1 MSAQAIAVKAT
12 SQPATDT
19 YQLPAAEKRFIG
31 LHVLFALIALGLGG
45 IFGPFQA
52 FEHARWGWAAR
63 LYEIISPVFKSYYQ
77 GLTLHGVLTALVFT
91 TFFITGFFTLT
102 VQFGLK
108 RALRYPILNRVGFWT
123 MVVGL
128 VVTAVPLLMNDASV
142 LYTFYPPMQASWL
155 FYTGLTLVVVGSW
168 IEGWGFYFT
177 YYAWRKDNPGVRT
190 PFIAFGA
197 LITMAMWQLATL
209 GVASEI
215 LTQLLPWSLGLTQG
229 VDPQLA
235 RTLFWFTGHPL
246 VYFWLLPAYVSWY
259 GMLPK
264 ETGGKLFS
272 DSLARLAFWLF
283 LVLSVPVGF
292 HHQYVDPGVPTAWK
306 FIHAVLTYSVA
317 FPSLVTAFTVVAS
330 LEHAGRQRG
339 GKGLLGWLPK
349 LAWNDPSVS
358 AQLLAG
364 LLFFFGGIGGLINA
378 SFNVNLVVHNTTWV
392 PGHLHLTVA
401 TAVTLSFMGISY
413 WLVPHLTGR
422 KLWGRK
428 WAVAQTWLWFIG
440 MIIFSNAMHTVGL
453 LGAPRRTPL
462 SQAPY
467 IPAEWSGHLFRTGVG
482 GAILLVSLLL
492 YLYIVI
498 RTATAKQRVSA
509 AEVVAIPVAE
519 ALRDPKLTPAWLDRW
534 APWLAAT
541 VVLIVLSY
549 GPQLI
554 AQIGGIQS
562 TSPGF
567 RVW

>member
-1 MSAQAIAVKAT
+1 M
-12 SQPATDT
+12 
-19 YQLPAAEKRFIG
+19 
-31 LHVLFALIALGLGG
+31 
-45 IFGPFQA
+45 
-52 FEHARWGWAAR
+52 
-63 LYEIISPVFKSYYQ
+63 
-77 GLTLHGVLTALVFT
+77 
-91 TFFITGFFTLT
+91 
-102 VQFGLK
+102 
-108 RALRYPILNRVGFWT
+108 
-123 MVVGL
+123 
-128 VVTAVPLLMNDASV
+128 
-142 LYTFYPPMQASWL
+142 
-155 FYTGLTLVVVGSW
+155 
-168 IEGWGFYFT
+168 
-177 YYAWRKDNPGVRT
+177 
-190 PFIAFGA
+190 
-197 LITMAMWQLATL
+197 
-209 GVASEI
+209 
-215 LTQLLPWSLGLTQG
+215 
-229 VDPQLA
+229 
-235 RTLFWFTGHPL
+235 
-246 VYFWLLPAYVSWY
+246 
-259 GMLPK
+259 
-264 ETGGKLFS
+264 
-272 DSLARLAFWLF
+272 
-283 LVLSVPVGF
+283 
-292 HHQYVDPGVPTAWK
+292 
-306 FIHAVLTYSVA
+306 
-317 FPSLVTAFTVVAS
+317 
-330 LEHAGRQRG
+330 
-339 GKGLLGWLPK
+339 GLLLH
-349 LAWNDPSVS
+349 LS

-467 IPAEWSGHLFRTGVG
+467 IPAEWGGHLFRTGVG

-509 AEVVAIPVAE
+509 AEAVAIPVAE
-519 ALRDPKLTPAWLDRW
+519 ALRNPKLTPPWLDRW
-534 APWLAAT
+534 TPWLAAT